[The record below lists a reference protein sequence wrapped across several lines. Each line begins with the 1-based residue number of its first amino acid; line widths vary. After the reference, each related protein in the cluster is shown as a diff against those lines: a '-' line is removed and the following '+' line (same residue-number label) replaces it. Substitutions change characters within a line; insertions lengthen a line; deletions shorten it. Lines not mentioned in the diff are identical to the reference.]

1 MDLEYVNNQ
10 EFKNSSFFKDFSL
23 NNPGKGNLKIRAF
36 AANEAIPIRNV
47 RIIVSTIYNNR
58 KIVFYD
64 GVTDSSGMIETLSL
78 PTPKLLL
85 DNLEEPNSIVYE
97 VEAIY
102 DMMSINQT
110 FTVLMYDG
118 VCVVQNIGIL
128 PDWGNS

>member
-1 MDLEYVNNQ
+1 MNLEYVNNQ
-10 EFKNSSFFKDFSL
+10 EFKNSSFFKNFSM

-36 AANEAIPIRNV
+36 AANEAMPISDV
-47 RIIVSTIYNNR
+47 RVIVSTVYNNR
-58 KIVFYD
+58 KIVFFD

-78 PTPKLLL
+78 PTPGLLL
-85 DNLEEPNSIVYE
+85 DNLEEPNSIIYE

-102 DMMSINQT
+102 GLNNSNQI

-118 VCVVQNIGIL
+118 ICVVQNIGIL